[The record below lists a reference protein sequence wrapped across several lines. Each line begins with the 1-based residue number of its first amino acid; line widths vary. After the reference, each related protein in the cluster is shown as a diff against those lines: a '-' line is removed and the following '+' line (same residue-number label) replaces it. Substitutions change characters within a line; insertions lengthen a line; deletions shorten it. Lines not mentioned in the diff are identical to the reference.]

1 MSLAAG
7 QIITWTDL
15 STTCLNSIKNVCCN
29 IDSYKN
35 VPGVLQQNAGQVN
48 VHITTTGVPGSKATQ
63 NFYYYANPQ
72 NTIPLVTFA
81 TVNSEWTTFLSAAGI
96 NTRSNTV
103 VQTCDF
109 GKVMGLYMQFMGHHL
124 KHVHCRLQIYNK
136 GIFTGT
142 KYLDDATVGHLTPK
156 YTLTP
161 IEPGNIPET
170 TDNDITNIV
179 LNTLQ
184 NPGLNW
190 GIMDTSGNPIVNRN
204 YLS

>member
-35 VPGVLQQNAGQVN
+35 VPDVLQQNTGQVN
-48 VHITTTGVPGSKATQ
+48 VHTIATKTLDGKVIH

-96 NTRSNTV
+96 NTRSNKV
-103 VQTCDF
+103 VQACDF
-109 GKVMGLYMQFMGHHL
+109 GKAMGLYMQFMGHHL
-124 KHVHCRLQIYNK
+124 KHVHCRLQIYNR

-142 KYLDDATVGHLTPK
+142 KYLGDAIVGRLTPK

-190 GIMDTSGNPIVNRN
+190 GIMDTNSNPIVNRH